1 MEGFSTYKTLQ
12 TIASIAASDYNRSR
26 STTPED
32 YAQKVIQKYRSDDAP
47 EKIKKNQY
55 YRYLL
60 DRYSSTV
67 INEVVRIIENISH

>member
-1 MEGFSTYKTLQ
+1 MEAFSTYKTLQ
-12 TIASIAASDYNRSR
+12 AIASIAASDYNR

>member
-1 MEGFSTYKTLQ
+1 MEAFSTYKTLQ
-12 TIASIAASDYNRSR
+12 TIASIAASDYNRS
-26 STTPED
+26 TTPED
-32 YAQKVIQKYRSDDAP
+32 YAQKYRSDDAP